1 MLVFERT
8 WELLEITHSMI
19 TGDSV
24 HNNAERYDNNQIVI
38 IRLLYNCPSLLASLG
53 LDRFDSFR
61 NLAIKSALCSKMIQ
75 QNFGNS
81 AIIITDDFRFDLNS
95 EMCQTLLKWS
105 ALGESKKDF
114 KKFGRLKAFS
124 RKSGWFGFKNK

>member
-1 MLVFERT
+1 VLGLCNTQPYLQLRWNHSQYDGVANVWREMLVFERT

-95 EMCQTLLKWS
+95 EMCQTL
-105 ALGESKKDF
+105 
-114 KKFGRLKAFS
+114 
-124 RKSGWFGFKNK
+124 